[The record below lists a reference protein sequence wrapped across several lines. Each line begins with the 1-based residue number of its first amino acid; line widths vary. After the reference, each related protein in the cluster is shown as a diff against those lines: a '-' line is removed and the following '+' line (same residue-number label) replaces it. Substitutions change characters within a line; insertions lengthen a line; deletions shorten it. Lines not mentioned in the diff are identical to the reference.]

1 MEDDLFN
8 DYQERLDV
16 LGEDIRAV
24 ALKYAK
30 DFHLNNKCS
39 KEEAL
44 ERGIVK
50 AEMDKRKLVEQNY
63 KNMDWMFQD
72 FRTDLDGLNPKVREK
87 ALEIAKE
94 LVEKKDLPAKE
105 ALQQAIMRAEEW
117 FYDIEG

>member
-24 ALKYAK
+24 ALKYAR

-39 KEEAL
+39 KDDAL

-50 AEMDKRKLVEQNY
+50 AEMEKRKLV
-63 KNMDWMFQD
+63 
-72 FRTDLDGLNPKVREK
+72 G
-87 ALEIAKE
+87 
-94 LVEKKDLPAKE
+94 
-105 ALQQAIMRAEEW
+105 
-117 FYDIEG
+117 